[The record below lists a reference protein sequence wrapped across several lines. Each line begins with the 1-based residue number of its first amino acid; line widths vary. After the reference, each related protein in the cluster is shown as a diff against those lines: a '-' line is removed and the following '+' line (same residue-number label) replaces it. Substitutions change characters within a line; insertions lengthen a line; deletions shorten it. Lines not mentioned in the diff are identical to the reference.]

1 MNQEEFEQKLKRAIQ
16 YRIRGITNSMDN
28 VLYFPQNIDVR
39 ICPKN
44 GMSTLKWALLYCS
57 GVDMETNQKT
67 AEALVM
73 GTKAH
78 RILNIKQYGYREQ
91 LPYRKDSTRI
101 AVTRDPVKRFLS
113 AAEYIK
119 KEYLRSQQTLDLNP
133 ESEDLAAKIESLSKM
148 SDLDMLPDSLDDLIH
163 GVREGDIVNSHFF
176 TQAYYMGNR
185 SQYDKIYRI
194 DRMPELLD
202 YLRRASKIHRA
213 IDKIRENKT
222 EPLYYGGVEKLTD
235 TQKRRIMKIYEED
248 YDYGWT
254 ED

>member
-39 ICPKN
+39 LCPKN

-57 GVDMETNQKT
+57 GIDMVRDGKSG
-67 AEALVM
+67 EALVM

-78 RILNIKQYGYREQ
+78 RMLQIKQHGYREQ
-91 LPYRKDSTRI
+91 LPYRKDSTRF
-101 AVTRDPVKRFLS
+101 AVSRDPVKRFLS

-119 KEYLRSQQTLDLNP
+119 KEYIRSQQTLDLNP
-133 ESEDLAAKIESLSKM
+133 ESEDLADKIEKISKM
-148 SDLDMLPDSLDDLIH
+148 SDLNMLPDSLDDVIE
-163 GVREGDIVNSHFF
+163 GVREGEIVNSHFF

-194 DRMPELLD
+194 DRLRDLLD
-202 YLRRASKIHRA
+202 FLRRSSKIHTA

-222 EPLYYGGVEKLTD
+222 EPLYYGSVDVLTD
-235 TQKRRIMKIYEED
+235 TQRRRIMKIYEED